1 MKVKNATGSILQR
14 MERFEHQELEEMWG
28 INRWD
33 AVMILD
39 TVARIMQQD
48 RAQDAAA
55 PSIFAQTRL
64 PKRLRPLTAE
74 EVAQQLAAAT
84 APVQV
89 PEVSMQA
96 R

>member
-1 MKVKNATGSILQR
+1 MKVKNVTGSILQT
-14 MERFEHQELEEMWG
+14 MEHFAPQELEEMWG
-28 INRWD
+28 ITRWD

-48 RAQDAAA
+48 
-55 PSIFAQTRL
+55 STVIQTRL

-89 PEVSMQA
+89 PEASMQA
-96 R
+96 RWERR